1 MTVSRLVFAFVV
13 FVILGGKSS
22 SAADVSTVPVGNP
35 GNAGELSG
43 GLSYGADIIPARICG
58 AVPYS
63 YRIGTYEVTAA
74 QFADFLNAAAKTDSH
89 GLYNQNMDV
98 NVNPLGCN
106 IVRSG
111 SEGAWQYDVAPGW
124 ADRPVNFVSFW
135 DSLRYANWLNNG
147 RGSSTTET
155 GAYTL
160 NGYTGSDGHTIQRN
174 VAANW
179 FVPSEDE
186 SHKGGYHKNDGVT
199 GNYWKYP
206 TQSDTPPSNVLDSS
220 GSNNANFYDGGY
232 TLGSPYYRTTVG
244 EFADSPSP
252 YGTFDQGGNVC
263 EWNDTVV
270 LDSWQSGS
278 ARGLRGGGFNDG
290 YPGHN
295 GEHLSAL
302 YRNCALTTLEEASI
316 GFRVAT
322 YDIINSKATGDWNS
336 PLTWDHGTEIPSESR
351 FASVTNSAVVV
362 NTNANV
368 YRLLVNNGGRVVLA
382 NSSVLTVTELLQ
394 IEQGG
399 VLAGN
404 GLVVTGAGVNNLG
417 EIRVEKN
424 QNTVLSSGV
433 GTANT
438 NAGRIQVIQGGV
450 EFDQSLTNL
459 PAGRIEARD
468 SILRFDAGLTNQ
480 GALNVSFGTTDVFG
494 SIYNFATGKITLS
507 GNSNVTFWDNVT
519 NDGTIKISAGS
530 TAVIFGTLT
539 GSGTTGTG
547 TVFLEGGTGSLAAA
561 SLVLT
566 GNDGGVNDAPVNIV
580 NDSAAGLVVSGV
592 QMFGTIEGSGNTAV
606 VGNGMLS
613 AMSISQGSL
622 QIGGASTVT
631 AVPEPS
637 ALALLSAA
645 SMALL
650 YWRRRR

>member
-1 MTVSRLVFAFVV
+1 
-13 FVILGGKSS
+13 
-22 SAADVSTVPVGNP
+22 
-35 GNAGELSG
+35 
-43 GLSYGADIIPARICG
+43 
-58 AVPYS
+58 
-63 YRIGTYEVTAA
+63 
-74 QFADFLNAAAKTDSH
+74 
-89 GLYNQNMDV
+89 
-98 NVNPLGCN
+98 
-106 IVRSG
+106 
-111 SEGAWQYDVAPGW
+111 
-124 ADRPVNFVSFW
+124 
-135 DSLRYANWLNNG
+135 
-147 RGSSTTET
+147 
-155 GAYTL
+155 
-160 NGYTGSDGHTIQRN
+160 
-174 VAANW
+174 
-179 FVPSEDE
+179 
-186 SHKGGYHKNDGVT
+186 
-199 GNYWKYP
+199 
-206 TQSDTPPSNVLDSS
+206 
-220 GSNNANFYDGGY
+220 
-232 TLGSPYYRTTVG
+232 
-244 EFADSPSP
+244 
-252 YGTFDQGGNVC
+252 
-263 EWNDTVV
+263 
-270 LDSWQSGS
+270 
-278 ARGLRGGGFNDG
+278 
-290 YPGHN
+290 
-295 GEHLSAL
+295 
-302 YRNCALTTLEEASI
+302 
-316 GFRVAT
+316 
-322 YDIINSKATGDWNS
+322 
-336 PLTWDHGTEIPSESR
+336 
-351 FASVTNSAVVV
+351 
-362 NTNANV
+362 
-368 YRLLVNNGGRVVLA
+368 
-382 NSSVLTVTELLQ
+382 LTVTELLQ